1 MSTSARTRVWEKVP
15 PMLAAIHSGDWI
27 LKLLIIAVIITRW
40 R

>member
-1 MSTSARTRVWEKVP
+1 MSTSRTRVREKVP